1 MVRRSFDPQRLD
13 VEAFARDG
21 VSLDGQWPLG
31 AFERLREAQMPG
43 GDVPHPVGWSARGE
57 RQQPR
62 VGEPELWLHLQASA
76 RLALQCQRCLQPV
89 DTPLQVDRRIRFV
102 RGEEE
107 AATLD
112 ADIDDDVLALTRSLD
127 LRELIEDELLLA
139 LPLVPRH
146 ERCPAP
152 LPAPTDELP
161 ESAERPN
168 PFAVLAGLKGK
179 GSG

>member
-1 MVRRSFDPQRLD
+1 MKARSFDPHRLE

-21 VSLDGQWPLG
+21 VPLSGQWPLD
-31 AFERLREAQMPG
+31 AFERLRDAQMP
-43 GDVPHPVGWSARGE
+43 DADAPHPVEWMARGE
-57 RQQPR
+57 RQQAR
-62 VGEPELWLHLQASA
+62 GGEPELWLHLQASA

-89 DTPLQVDRRIRFV
+89 EASLKVDRRIRFV

-127 LRELIEDELLLA
+127 LRDLIEDELLLA

-146 ERCPAP
+146 EQCPAP
-152 LPAPTDELP
+152 LQAPVAELP
-161 ESAERPN
+161 EEEERPH
-168 PFAVLAGLKGK
+168 PFAVLAELKGK
-179 GSG
+179 GR

>member
-1 MVRRSFDPQRLD
+1 LPPEGAFSALRAAGRAPMKARSFDPHRLD

-21 VSLDGQWPLG
+21 TSLAGQWPLD

-43 GDVPHPVGWSARGE
+43 SDVPHVVDWSARGE
-57 RQQPR
+57 LQQPR
-62 VGEPELWLHLQASA
+62 VGEPGLWLHLQASA

-112 ADIDDDVLALTRSLD
+112 ADVDD
-127 LRELIEDELLLA
+127 
-139 LPLVPRH
+139 
-146 ERCPAP
+146 
-152 LPAPTDELP
+152 
-161 ESAERPN
+161 
-168 PFAVLAGLKGK
+168 
-179 GSG
+179 

>member
-1 MVRRSFDPQRLD
+1 MRARSFDPLRLD

-21 VSLDGQWPLG
+21 TPLAGQWPID
-31 AFERLREAQMPG
+31 AFERLRDAQMPG
-43 GDVPHPVGWSARGE
+43 GEAPQPVGWTARGE

-62 VGEPELWLHLQASA
+62 VGEPELWLHLQAST

-112 ADIDDDVLALTRSLD
+112 ADVDDDVLALTRSLD
-127 LRELIEDELLLA
+127 LRELVEDELLLA

-146 ERCPAP
+146 EQCPTP
-152 LPAPTDELP
+152 LPTPAGEPIEDD
-161 ESAERPN
+161 ARPN
-168 PFAVLAGLKGK
+168 PFAVLAGLRGK
-179 GSG
+179 GGG